1 MKLSELAE
9 YLGGRIE
16 GDDVEVWRLAPITEA
31 QPGDLTFLAN
41 PKYTPFIKTTQASAI
56 IVADSFDPISLPS
69 LRVPDPYFAF
79 ARALQLLCPAEPR
92 PKGIHP
98 TSIIGRRCR
107 LGSDVSIGAYSVIG
121 DDCQLGDGVT
131 IYPHCTLYRGVTVGD
146 GTTIHANCTI
156 REFTS
161 IGKRV
166 IIHSGARIGTDGF
179 GYAKDPNGR
188 WYKIIQP
195 GRVIIEDDVEIG
207 ANTTIDRPA
216 VGETRIHTNAKI
228 DNLVQIGHGST
239 IGENSLLC
247 AQVGLAGSSHIGRN
261 VILAGQVGVAGHLT
275 IGDDVVATAQ
285 TGIPSSV
292 PAGQTISG
300 YPAIPNKDWLRAS
313 ALFKRLPQFVEALR
327 NLESRLKTLERL
339 LTNDIKSNT

>member
-9 YLGGRIE
+9 RLGGHIE
-16 GDDVEVWRLAPITEA
+16 GEDVEVWRLAPITQA

-41 PKYTPFIKTTQASAI
+41 PKYTPYIKTTQASAI
-56 IVADSFDPISLPS
+56 IVADSFDPIPLPS

-79 ARALQLLCPAEPR
+79 ARALEILAPPEPR

-98 TSIIGRRCR
+98 TSIIGRNCH

-121 DDCQLGDGVT
+121 DECHLGDGVT
-131 IYPHCTLYRGVTVGD
+131 IYPHCTLYRGVIVGD
-146 GTTIHANCTI
+146 GSTIHAHCTI

-166 IIHSGARIGTDGF
+166 TIHSGTRIGTDGF
-179 GYAKDPNGR
+179 GYAKDPGGR
-188 WYKIIQP
+188 WYKIVQS

-216 VGETRIHTNAKI
+216 VGETRIHANAKI

-239 IGENSLLC
+239 VGENSLLC

-275 IGDDVVATAQ
+275 IGDNVIATAQ

-292 PAGQTISG
+292 PAGQTVSG
-300 YPAIPNKDWLRAS
+300 YPAIPNKEWLKAS
-313 ALFKRLPQFVEALR
+313 ALFKRLPQFFETLR
-327 NLESRLKTLERL
+327 RIEGRLESLEKIFNR
-339 LTNDIKSNT
+339 NV